1 MARKKSDGVKKIK
14 VTHDYGESVD
24 VRVEHPIDFGDLVEI
39 LSELSREDRKA
50 IYKAANRLARANQ
63 ALENA
68 IATRNEL
75 SEVSQRYEY
84 TEAL

>member
-39 LSELSREDRKA
+39 LSELSREDRRA
-50 IYKAANRLARANQ
+50 IYKAANRLAKANQ
-63 ALENA
+63 ALEDA

>member
-39 LSELSREDRKA
+39 LSELAREDRKA

>member
-14 VTHDYGESVD
+14 VTHDYGETVD
-24 VRVEHPIDFGDLVEI
+24 VRVEQNIDFGELVEI
-39 LSELSREDRKA
+39 LAELSREDRKA
-50 IYKAANRLARANQ
+50 IYKAANRLAKANQ
-63 ALENA
+63 ALEDA

-75 SEVSQRYEY
+75 SGVSQRYEY